1 VTPLML
7 GWAALF
13 LGTSIA
19 APTGEIQ
26 RVRYGPGVCGPIDPA
41 YVKTATETGGQPFPL
56 STTEVGQSSRIM
68 AASSFE
74 ETILWASGAGD
85 RSYSI
90 PVDSSVARLMISGT
104 FDGTG
109 GTMTIAGPDGT
120 GISGGD
126 RVEDTLLNCGRVV
139 TLDAP
144 ASGTW
149 QVRVAPS
156 SRFWLRASA
165 KSDLSLLSAEFVER
179 SRLPEF
185 DRLAK
190 IQGQPIAGRPAT
202 LRVRLSSPL
211 RDRIFQLVSLD
222 AGPLHVV
229 TLQSDDDREF
239 SGTIELPREPFRVV
253 VSGRDESGVPA
264 QRMSGP
270 LFHGEAIEVVPP
282 AGVQTVAAGTDMP
295 VTFVIRNH
303 GPAVRLRLVA
313 SDGRGTLMSVDSPT
327 LDLERGG
334 EANVTVRLRVPSD
347 APEGEASVRVTASVD
362 GPVDIGGFNSAAK
375 AVSVIRK

>member
-1 VTPLML
+1 ML

-19 APTGEIQ
+19 APTGETQ
-26 RVRYGPGVCGPIDPA
+26 RVRYGPGVCGPLDPA
-41 YVKTATETGGQPFPL
+41 YVRTATETGGQPFPL
-56 STTEVGQSSRIM
+56 STTDVGQSSRIM
-68 AASSFE
+68 AASSLE

-120 GISGGD
+120 AISGGD
-126 RVEDTLLNCGRVV
+126 RIEDTLLNCGRVV

-179 SRLPEF
+179 SRLPGF

-211 RDRIFQLVSLD
+211 RDRIFQLVSID
-222 AGPLHVV
+222 ARPLYAV

-239 SGTIELPREPFRVV
+239 SGAIELPGEPFRVV

-313 SDGRGTLMSVDSPT
+313 SDGRGTLMSVDPQT
-327 LDLERGG
+327 LDLEGGG
-334 EANVTVRLRVPSD
+334 EANATVRLTVPSD
-347 APEGEASVRVTASVD
+347 APEGEASVRVTASVA